1 MMNILFYLLLGIAAL
16 FVLVLL
22 LLAIPIR
29 YRIEADGRQAD
40 LSVSAGF
47 GLWRKRKICRYEA
60 LFREREAAPEET
72 GRREEESV
80 SAENP
85 SDADTVS
92 VNWQLLR
99 HAVQN
104 GTVRLVFGAVRKII
118 RHSLSS
124 SWRLTGR
131 VGLSDPMETGCLAGL
146 CAAFFPKICP
156 EWDFCEPCA
165 DFRLCAGGRIFP
177 LYIILVFMELARQAP
192 VRETLAYGRNL

>member
-1 MMNILFYLLLGIAAL
+1 MNILFYLLLGIAAL

-47 GLWRKRKICRYEA
+47 GLWRKRKICRYET
-60 LFREREAAPEET
+60 LFREREAAPEEM
-72 GRREEESV
+72 GRRGEESV

-99 HAVQN
+99 HAVRN
-104 GTVRLVFGAVRKII
+104 GTVRLIFGAVRKII

-165 DFRLCAGGRIFP
+165 DFRLHAGGRIFP

>member
-1 MMNILFYLLLGIAAL
+1 MSILLYILLAVAAL
-16 FVLVLL
+16 FALILL
-22 LLAIPIR
+22 FLAIPIR

-47 GLWRKRKICRYEA
+47 GLYRKRKICRYEE
-60 LFREREAAPEET
+60 LFKEREAMPKAAERHEEA
-72 GRREEESV
+72 SV

-85 SDADTVS
+85 SDAETVS
-92 VNWQLLR
+92 VTWQLIR
-99 HAVQN
+99 HAFQN
-104 GTVRLVFGAVRKII
+104 GTVRLVFAAVRKII

-146 CAAFFPKICP
+146 CAAFFPRICP

-165 DFRLCAGGRIFP
+165 DFRLHAGGRIFP

>member
-1 MMNILFYLLLGIAAL
+1 MNILFYLLLGLAAL
-16 FVLVLL
+16 FVLILL

-80 SAENP
+80 FAENP

-99 HAVQN
+99 HAVRN
-104 GTVRLVFGAVRKII
+104 GTVRLIFGAVRKII

-156 EWDFCEPCA
+156 EWDFCKPCA
-165 DFRLCAGGRIFP
+165 DFRLHAGGRIFP